1 MDITGL
7 KDTLGEELFT
17 QVSEKVKDLET
28 LKLIDT
34 KAGEWIPRARFD
46 EERKAA
52 KESQTALDE
61 ARQKLEEADARFEEA
76 GKKHQGALDKLKGS
90 LHEREEKIQAIS
102 GELETLQHS
111 VESMTGDIKQKDG
124 VIASLNRQVAEKDA
138 AITGLKREQK
148 VRSLVSQSGAR
159 EQDVVFRLLD
169 MDKVK
174 QEEDGSL
181 SGIQEQLDELKKKSA
196 YLFGHGFSPKGGF
209 DGPREN
215 PKKPSGGSND
225 VNAAIRAAF
234 GR

>member
-1 MDITGL
+1 MQEIQCPHCG
-7 KDTLGEELFT
+7 KAFT
-17 QVSEKVKDLET
+17 
-28 LKLIDT
+28 I
-34 KAGEWIPRARFD
+34 
-46 EERKAA
+46 
-52 KESQTALDE
+52 DE
-61 ARQKLEEADARFEEA
+61 AGYAAIVQQVRDREFNQELARQTESAVKLSA
-76 GKKHQGALDKLKGS
+76 
-90 LHEREEKIQAIS
+90 
-102 GELETLQHS
+102 
-111 VESMTGDIKQKDG
+111 
-124 VIASLNRQVAEKDA
+124 AEKDA